1 MQPREFGKYRIV
13 KLLPLGGMG
22 RVYLAIDPQTQQK
35 VALKLIDQGP
45 DPDRIEIV
53 EAERR
58 GAILQARL
66 CGLDDRI
73 TRILGYGDHDGFFF
87 IEMEY
92 VEGQDLAE
100 LLAAAPLGVP
110 FAARIGRDILDVLH
124 HAHTFSA
131 EIEGH
136 QYHGI
141 VHGDIKPRNIRIT
154 PDGQVKV
161 LDFGIA
167 KALSLTRKFT
177 TNQFG
182 SSQYSS
188 PERLNTG
195 DVDVTS
201 DLWSVGVV
209 LFEIVTGKPYFS
221 SESSGRLEHQIR
233 NYSEVR
239 SLPESMP
246 APFRAIVRKA
256 LRVDPAAVMLP
267 PSPFASDL
275 NNFLN
280 DKPVAAESEPEID
293 DEATRRLNVRAAAAA
308 EADEAATRRTTGP
321 AESAAVPFPGVPV
334 GGRMPSA
341 APARPVP
348 FNRKPKTPLT
358 PKQRQIRF
366 FATLAVLLLVGLVVF
381 NEVTGLAERVA
392 TAQEV
397 RSERLTDMSAAW
409 DRYETLQKTSF
420 VPWVL
425 SPPRNAIHTRLTAVA
440 DSVINEYRRSDAPNV
455 KEAQWIGAQTALT
468 KAFQMDPNDKAV
480 RGKLYLCEGHLA
492 RIRGDARGLSKMLQ
506 EARAK
511 FEQSAD
517 LLPRSPDPYLGLAR
531 LYVYSLHDVERAED
545 ALKAAEKRGHNM
557 GRRERAQLADGYRDR
572 GERLMRDAVKAAGL
586 PEESELLKR
595 AEKDLH
601 RAEDLYR
608 DIIPYGGSGTGLRR
622 VLENL
627 DVVAARRDA
636 MKDSIWP
643 WK

>member
-1 MQPREFGKYRIV
+1 MHPREFGKYKIV

-22 RVYLAIDPQTQQK
+22 RVYLALDSETQQK

-66 CGLDDRI
+66 CGLDERV
-73 TRILGYGDHDGFFF
+73 TRILGYGDRDSFFY

-100 LLAAAPLGVP
+100 LLAKSPLGVP

-124 HAHTFSA
+124 HAHSFSA

-136 QYHGI
+136 QYKGI

-195 DVDVTS
+195 EVDIAS

-209 LFEIVTGKPYFS
+209 LYEIVTGKPYFRDDNS
-221 SESSGRLEHQIR
+221 SRLEAQIR
-233 NYSEVR
+233 NYAAVR
-239 SLPESMP
+239 PLAPEFP
-246 APFRAIVRKA
+246 APFRAIVAKA
-256 LRVDPAAVMLP
+256 LNVDPAARY
-267 PSPFASDL
+267 SSAQDFAADL
-275 NNFLN
+275 NAFLQN
-280 DKPVAAESEPEID
+280 QPVLAEVD
-293 DEATRRLNVRAAAAA
+293 DEEATRRINVPPPAADHD
-308 EADEAATRRTTGP
+308 DEAATRRTTP
-321 AESAAVPFPGVPV
+321 VIPRSVPPQATPW
-334 GGRMPSA
+334 
-341 APARPVP
+341 RP
-348 FNRKPKTPLT
+348 KPKPPKAPLT
-358 PKQRQIRF
+358 AKQRQIRF
-366 FATLAVLLLVGLVVF
+366 YGTLAILILVGLIVF
-381 NEVTGLAERVA
+381 NEITVWRSGSQLAH
-392 TAQEV
+392 EV
-397 RSERLTDMSAAW
+397 QSERLTNMDQAW
-409 DRYETLQKTSF
+409 QRYETLQKTSF

-425 SPPRNAIHTRLTAVA
+425 SPPRNAIYSRLTGVA

-455 KEAQWIGAQTALT
+455 SETEWMQAHGALSKAL
-468 KAFQMDPNDKAV
+468 QIDPGDRTT
-480 RGKLYLCEGHLA
+480 RGKLYLCDAHLS
-492 RIRGDARGLSKMLQ
+492 RIRGTSRGSSKMLQ
-506 EARAK
+506 EARTK
-511 FEQSAD
+511 FDQSAE

-531 LYVYSLHDVERAED
+531 LYVYALHDVDRAEE
-545 ALKAAEKRGHNM
+545 ALKEADKRGHEM

-572 GERLMRDAVKAAGL
+572 GERLMREAVKAAGL
-586 PEESELLKR
+586 PEEKDLLER
-595 AEKDLH
+595 AEKDLE

-608 DIIPYGGSGTGLRR
+608 DLIPYGSSAAGLRR
-622 VLENL
+622 VLDNL

-636 MKDSIWP
+636 VKDSIWP
-643 WK
+643 WR